1 MKVFAI
7 AAALATLAA
16 GPALA
21 QTPDEP
27 VAIDEIVVRA
37 QASGAPIWTI
47 RDGASTLI
55 LVGSI
60 NGMPQDVSWRPEALE
75 EAVREA
81 DLVLTPQE
89 GQVGISDVLR
99 IIWRMRTIGR
109 LPGETTTADY
119 LDAEWQA
126 RLERL
131 MAGERSDSW
140 RRQSLLLLSFDL
152 IEERAG
158 LNRRGRGRS
167 AAEVV
172 ARTAREARIETRP
185 VGVVGGSTLV
195 ASLIDAPP
203 EVHVPC
209 LEAAIVAA
217 EAGPET
223 GRERAMAWRARQVA
237 AVANSPID
245 RAMSVCWPWADAD
258 IAPQLHTQWAD
269 TIETALDEP
278 RVTMAVAGVRL
289 LAVEG
294 GILDQLEARGAEI
307 EGPDWRPQVEAVD

>member
-1 MKVFAI
+1 MK
-7 AAALATLAA
+7 AAALAIALSLALA

-21 QTPDEP
+21 QPQEDM
-27 VAIDEIVVRA
+27 VDEIVVTA

-47 RDGASTLI
+47 RDGNSTLI

-60 NGMPQDVSWRPEALE
+60 SGIPEDVTWRPQALE
-75 EAVREA
+75 DAVRRS
-81 DLVLTPQE
+81 DLALTPQE

-109 LPGETTTADY
+109 LPDETTTADY
-119 LDAEWQA
+119 LSPAWQG

-131 MAGERSDSW
+131 MAGERSDGW
-140 RRQSLLLLSFDL
+140 RRQSLLLLAFDL

-158 LNRRGRGRS
+158 LGQGRQARS
-167 AAEVV
+167 AGEVV
-172 ARTAREARIETRP
+172 RRTARDADIETRP

-195 ASLIDAPP
+195 SSLIDAPP
-203 EVHVPC
+203 QMHVPC

-223 GRERAMAWRARQVA
+223 ARERAMAWRGRNVA
-237 AVANSPID
+237 AVASSPID

-258 IAPQLHTQWAD
+258 IAPQLQRQWAD
-269 TIETALDEP
+269 TLQTAFQEP
-278 RVTMAVAGVRL
+278 QVTMAVAGVRL

-294 GILDQLEARGAEI
+294 GILDQLEARGLEI
-307 EGPDWRPQVEAVD
+307 EGPDWRADQAAD